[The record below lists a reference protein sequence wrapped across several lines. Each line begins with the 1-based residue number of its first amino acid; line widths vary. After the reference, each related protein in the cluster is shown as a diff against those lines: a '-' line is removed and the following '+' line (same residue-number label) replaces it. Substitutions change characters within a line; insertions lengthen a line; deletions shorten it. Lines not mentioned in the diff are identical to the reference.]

1 MQRPRP
7 DRMEYGLYTHYNSTV
22 QDTMLGWNAS
32 EYLISQR
39 LYKEVRDWPR
49 MKWTEQGR
57 ET

>member
-22 QDTMLGWNAS
+22 QDTMLGWNAR

-39 LYKEVRDWPR
+39 LIRLYKRVGDCN
-49 MKWTEQGR
+49 GR